1 MGHAL
6 EGVSA
11 KYIAEL
17 IVVHGSALRKAQ
29 EKISA
34 HVFELLGLKLDGHHD
49 VPLVPSL
56 PTRKKSKA
64 VATG

>member
-17 IVVHGSALRKAQ
+17 IVVHGPALRKAQ

-34 HVFELLGLKLDGHHD
+34 HVFELLGLKLGGHHD
-49 VPLVPSL
+49 APLVPSM
-56 PTRKKSKA
+56 PTAKKSKA
-64 VATG
+64 AAPG